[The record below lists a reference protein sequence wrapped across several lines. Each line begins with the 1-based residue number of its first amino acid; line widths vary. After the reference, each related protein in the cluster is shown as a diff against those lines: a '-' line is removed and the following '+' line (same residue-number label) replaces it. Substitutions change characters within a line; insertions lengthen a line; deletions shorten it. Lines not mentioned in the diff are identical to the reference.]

1 VSPTFATALPLLAV
15 STLATMAAACGDDAS
30 TTAEDAGTT
39 RDAATSGRDGG
50 FDLAD
55 HVDPAAFEYDWT
67 CSGEVTPEGSAPDAE
82 PPTEDC
88 SEGIWPDLDAATIC
102 PTVTDATRTDPDT
115 GETLPPADDRTLP
128 LEIPVSE
135 SGSFLPAEVPA
146 SWPATLKVVAWNV
159 EYTDE
164 LDAQLES
171 LTTDPR
177 LSDAD
182 VYLLSEVDRCSAR
195 NDVRRAA
202 RILAERIG
210 GAYVYGIEFV
220 ELSIGREVGG
230 DTGQA
235 IVSRRPI
242 TGASLLC
249 HSSQADW
256 FDDDGEPRLGQRV
269 VLHAD
274 VPAGDAFV
282 RLYAVHFESRDPI
295 GEKRAVQVK
304 ELLDAAQASACDRPQ
319 VVGGDFNAWYATAP
333 ELVLMENAGFTD
345 AVAAVGDTSSTH
357 DNGTRLD
364 FIWARG
370 FEVLNG
376 GVLEDVV
383 TSDHRPVWAELRLA
397 D

>member
-1 VSPTFATALPLLAV
+1 MRSTIAHVGASLLLLGV
-15 STLATMAAACGDDAS
+15 GCGDDA
-30 TTAEDAGTT
+30 TAPSEDAGGGAV
-39 RDAATSGRDGG
+39 DAGPRGDGG
-50 FDLAD
+50 FDFAD
-55 HVDPAAFEYDWT
+55 YVDPEAFEYDWT
-67 CSGEVTPEGSAPDAE
+67 CSGEVPPEGTVPDAE
-82 PPTEDC
+82 PPVEDC
-88 SEGIWPDLDAATIC
+88 SEGIWPDLDVESIC

-115 GETLPPADDRTLP
+115 GERLPPPDDRTLP
-128 LEIPVSE
+128 LAIDVSE
-135 SGSFLPAEVPA
+135 SGSFLPPDAPA
-146 SWPATLKVVAWNV
+146 SWPATLKIVAWNV

-171 LTTDPR
+171 LTTDAR
-177 LSDAD
+177 LADAD

-220 ELSIGREVGG
+220 ELSIGRTVGG

-235 IVSRRPI
+235 IVSRRPL

-256 FDDDGEPRLGQRV
+256 FADDGEPRLGQRI

-274 VPAGDAFV
+274 VPAGDGSV
-282 RLYAVHFESRDPI
+282 RVYAVHFESKDPL

-304 ELLDAAQASACDRPQ
+304 ELLDAAQERACDRPQ
-319 VVGGDFNAWYATAP
+319 VVAGDFNTWYETAP
-333 ELVLMENAGFTD
+333 ELVLMRNAGFAD
-345 AVAAVGDTSSTH
+345 ALAEAGDVRPTH

-364 FIWARG
+364 YVWTRG
-370 FEVLNG
+370 FVVVDG
-376 GVLEDVV
+376 GVLDDVD
-383 TSDHRPVWAELRLA
+383 TSDHRPVWVEIALGE
-397 D
+397 